1 MTNNIKYKYIVTVH
15 KLLSMT
21 VCVAAAGTIDTMM
34 GQPVMH
40 DENTCVKIKATK
52 TDQQLIIK
60 Y

>member
-1 MTNNIKYKYIVTVH
+1 
-15 KLLSMT
+15 MT
-21 VCVAAAGTIDTMM
+21 VCVAAAAGTIDIML

-52 TDQQLIIK
+52 IDQQLIIK